1 MKPTWSPGTASVKDS
16 LFFSM
21 DYTVGTAGGDVAP
34 LDILDG
40 DVLEVEANFF
50 SRHSLG

>member
-1 MKPTWSPGTASVKDS
+1 MVLLNGLDLGAKVDRSKCEVG
-16 LFFSM
+16 
-21 DYTVGTAGGDVAP
+21 YTGGDVAP